1 MERLVV
7 STFSEDGNIVLYLD
21 DVEVS
26 EQRDQIEI
34 SLEPGSEYLLHW
46 FIKGKAKSVFSITVS
61 SPRSAEYNLT
71 KRICDG
77 GKEIGGYHF
86 KL

>member
-1 MERLVV
+1 MERLIV
-7 STFSEDGNIVLYLD
+7 STFSEEGSITIYLD
-21 DVEVS
+21 DLQIS
-26 EQRDQIEI
+26 KQRDQTEI
-34 SLEPGSEYLLHW
+34 NLVPGSEYLLHW
-46 FIKGKAKSVFSITVS
+46 FIKGKPKSVFSITVS

-71 KRICDG
+71 KRIGHG

>member
-1 MERLVV
+1 MERLIV
-7 STFSEDGNIVLYLD
+7 STFSEEGSIVIYLD
-21 DVEVS
+21 DVELS
-26 EQRDQIEI
+26 KQRDQIEI

-46 FIKGKAKSVFSITVS
+46 VIKGKAKSVFSITVS

-71 KRICDG
+71 KRIGHG